1 MERLGWGK
9 KIRLIETVSYKKVQ
23 KRVSKKRI
31 GNGQGKNGEFIIL
44 ASICRILSRT
54 AGEY

>member
-1 MERLGWGK
+1 M
-9 KIRLIETVSYKKVQ
+9 SYKKVQ
-23 KRVSKKRI
+23 KGFKKKEQAI
-31 GNGQGKNGEFIIL
+31 LSGKNGEFIIL